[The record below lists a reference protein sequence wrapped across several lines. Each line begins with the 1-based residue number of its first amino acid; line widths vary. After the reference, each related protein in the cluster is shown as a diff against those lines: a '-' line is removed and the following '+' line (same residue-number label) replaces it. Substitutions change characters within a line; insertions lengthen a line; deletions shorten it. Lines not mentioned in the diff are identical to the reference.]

1 MEHKIRTP
9 DGRTLAV
16 QDRGDPAGKPVLVH
30 QGTPNS
36 RHLYPPHVT
45 DAAARGL
52 RLFSYDRPGY
62 GESHPLPDRTIADC
76 AADVTAICETLGFD
90 RIAVWGISGGGPHAL
105 ATAALLPGLVAATAS
120 LASPAPFPAEGIDW
134 FAGMGEDNI
143 DDFKLFMSDEAA
155 ARVKMGEDREHL
167 LAVTGADLAASWQTL
182 LTPTDAAVLTGD
194 FADYV
199 AFCLREGL
207 APGDQGWWDDS
218 RAMAIPWGFD
228 VTDIAVPTMVMH
240 GREDHFV
247 PFSHGEW
254 LAARIGGA
262 EARLLDHDGH
272 LTLIETRV
280 PEVHAWLD
288 GFL

>member
-1 MEHKIRTP
+1 MEHRIRTP

-16 QDRGDPAGKPVLVH
+16 QDLGDPAGKPVLVH
-30 QGTPNS
+30 LGTPNS

-45 DAAARGL
+45 DAASRGL

-62 GESHPLPDRTIADC
+62 GESDPLPDRTIADC
-76 AADVTAICETLGFD
+76 AADVAAICEALGFD

-105 ATAALLPGLVAATAS
+105 ATAALLPGLVAATAA
-120 LASPAPFPAEGIDW
+120 LASPAPYPAEGIDW
-134 FAGMGEDNI
+134 FEGMGKDNVH
-143 DDFKLFMSDEAA
+143 DFKLLMTDEAA
-155 ARVKMGEDREHL
+155 ARAKMGKDREQL
-167 LAVTGADLAASWQTL
+167 VAVTGADLAASWQTL
-182 LTPTDAAVLTGD
+182 LTPTDAAVLNGHS
-194 FADYV
+194 ADYV

-218 RAMAIPWGFD
+218 RAMTVSWRFD

-240 GREDHFV
+240 GREDLFV

-254 LAARIGGA
+254 LAARIDGV

-280 PEVHAWLD
+280 PEVHAWLAA
-288 GFL
+288 FL